1 MKTKAIARNS
11 QKKGTVLFCV
21 CSWLIF
27 VLTLTLSQAAIW
39 TSQTFNV
46 SLSGILFTIQT
57 PLAGANSSF
66 VDSAL
71 KACLPPVAFG
81 TFCFTF
87 LLLFF
92 THWKKFS
99 FLFQLKLGTHSIS
112 ISDNL
117 FFKSLVVSI
126 NALLLCMTC
135 YFIERTYDVTGFL
148 KTSLPYTD
156 IYDNYYVMPS
166 SVGIQPPEKK
176 KNLLCIYVESM
187 ETTMADNAH
196 GGKQGDINYIPNL
209 TALALNNTSF
219 GSSSTV
225 LGGALSMPNTG
236 WTSAALIATTAGIP
250 FSYPISDND
259 LQQYGSFAEKLQNL
273 GTILDANGYTQEFL
287 CGSDGTFGGRS
298 QYFSQHG
305 NYRIF
310 DYYYAIRN
318 GFYPEDYYVWWGLE
332 DQKLYE
338 IAKTELTHLS
348 QESAPFNLTMLTVD
362 THSEH
367 GFVCDICDTEKYSG
381 ETLPTVL
388 DCTDRQIKAFLEW
401 CSQQPFYA
409 NTTIVILGDH
419 PRMDTDLVE
428 GISTEDRKVYNC
440 FLNAAKAPSISTEGR
455 IFTQLDM
462 FPTILSAMGFEI
474 DGNRLGLG
482 TDLFSET
489 PTLSEELGF
498 DYLSSQLQM
507 QSKFYKENFY

>member
-1 MKTKAIARNS
+1 
-11 QKKGTVLFCV
+11 
-21 CSWLIF
+21 
-27 VLTLTLSQAAIW
+27 
-39 TSQTFNV
+39 
-46 SLSGILFTIQT
+46 
-57 PLAGANSSF
+57 
-66 VDSAL
+66 
-71 KACLPPVAFG
+71 
-81 TFCFTF
+81 
-87 LLLFF
+87 
-92 THWKKFS
+92 
-99 FLFQLKLGTHSIS
+99 
-112 ISDNL
+112 
-117 FFKSLVVSI
+117 
-126 NALLLCMTC
+126 
-135 YFIERTYDVTGFL
+135 
-148 KTSLPYTD
+148 
-156 IYDNYYVMPS
+156 
-166 SVGIQPPEKK
+166 
-176 KNLLCIYVESM
+176 
-187 ETTMADNAH
+187 
-196 GGKQGDINYIPNL
+196 
-209 TALALNNTSF
+209 
-219 GSSSTV
+219 
-225 LGGALSMPNTG
+225 MPNTG

-367 GFVCDICDTEKYSG
+367 GFVCDICDAEKYNG

-462 FPTILSAMGFEI
+462 FPTILSAMGFKI